1 MQNFGNRCAEFSWK
15 FCTPH
20 FLVVS
25 RGKFH
30 TWLCRIFEKTGADF
44 WWKLCTSHFGVISLG
59 FVHTWLLRSWRGG
72 VQPLDR
78 ESAQHVF
85 ENFMT
90 FFTRQ
95 DARTVS
101 GTHGKKRNTRTT
113 RSQRHCIVNGTSAGL
128 VLFVRTLYVPLRALR
143 QLLCESVSLTSAPR
157 KLND

>member
-1 MQNFGNRCAEFSWK
+1 MQNFGNRCAEFLWK

-20 FLVVS
+20 FSAFSL
-25 RGKFH
+25 GKFH

-44 WWKLCTSHFGVISLG
+44 WWKLCTSHFGVIPLG

-90 FFTRQ
+90 FCTRRE
-95 DARTVS
+95 ARTVS
-101 GTHGKKRNTRTT
+101 GTHGKKGKHQNATIATPLH
-113 RSQRHCIVNGTSAGL
+113 SQRNFC
-128 VLFVRTLYVPLRALR
+128 RTCAVC
-143 QLLCESVSLTSAPR
+143 QNTLCSP
-157 KLND
+157 